1 MRPPILAAALV
12 VALAAC
18 SDDPDSAGAV
28 ALVSPEP
35 VALASR
41 HLAPGRVESVLPLTH
56 ETDLP
61 EGIALNR
68 QGDVFVGN
76 RHLKGDQRVSEI
88 LRIAPD
94 NSISVFAR
102 LGPSTL
108 DFDAGVLGL
117 AVDGDGD
124 LYAAFPSRNP
134 ATHGVWRIGRR
145 GGMARLAGSG
155 AMVNPNALAFDA
167 RGNLY
172 VTDSRDG
179 TIWRFPPA
187 GPGALWLRHPLIAP
201 GPFGVGANGI
211 VFVPPATLYVAS
223 TDQGLIARVPIRAD
237 GSPGEPDVA
246 TAGFELLVVDGL
258 AADVHGDLY
267 AAIAGATIL
276 GTAPVVKVDPRTG
289 TITPCTDELARFDFP
304 TSLAFGKGPRDHK
317 SLYVV
322 NGGLFPEDR
331 PEAAPSV
338 VRVGV
343 GAPGAPIRSVPAAR

>member
-1 MRPPILAAALV
+1 MRSLILTAAATLV
-12 VALAAC
+12 VGLAAC
-18 SDDPDSAGAV
+18 SDDPDSAGAA

-35 VALASR
+35 TALASR
-41 HLAPGRVESVLPLTH
+41 HLASGRVESVLPLTR

-68 QGDVFVGN
+68 QGDMFVGN
-76 RHLKGDQRVSEI
+76 RRLEGDRRVSEI
-88 LRIAPD
+88 LRITPD
-94 NSISVFAR
+94 NSVSVFAR

-108 DFDAGVLGL
+108 EVDAGVLGL
-117 AVDGDGD
+117 AVDRDGD
-124 LYAAFPSRNP
+124 LYAAFPSGDP

-145 GGMARLAGSG
+145 GGMARLSGSDG
-155 AMVNPNALAFDA
+155 MVNPNALAFDP

-187 GPGALWLRHPLIAP
+187 GPGALWLRDSLIAP
-201 GPFGVGANGI
+201 GPFGIGANGI
-211 VFVPPATLYVAS
+211 VFVPPATLFVAS
-223 TDQGLIARVPIRAD
+223 TDQGLIARVPIRTD

-246 TAGFELLVVDGL
+246 AAGFELLVVDGL

-304 TSLAFGKGPRDHK
+304 TSLAFGRGPRDHK

-322 NGGLFPEDR
+322 NAGLFPEDR

-343 GAPGAPIRSVPAAR
+343 GAPGAPIH

>member
-1 MRPPILAAALV
+1 MRTPILAAGAALV

-18 SDDPDSAGAV
+18 SDDPDSASAV

-41 HLAPGRVESVLPLTH
+41 HLAFGRVESVLPLIH
-56 ETDLP
+56 QTDLP

-68 QGDVFVGN
+68 QGDIFVGN
-76 RHLKGDQRVSEI
+76 RRLEGDQRVSEI
-88 LRIAPD
+88 LRITPD
-94 NSISVFAR
+94 NSVSVLAR
-102 LGPSTL
+102 LGPTAP
-108 DFDAGVLGL
+108 DFDGGVLGL
-117 AVDGDGD
+117 AVNGHGD
-124 LYAAFPSRNP
+124 LYAAFSSGDP
-134 ATHGVWRIGRR
+134 ATHGVWRIGR
-145 GGMARLAGSG
+145 GGVMARLAGSEG
-155 AMVNPNALAFDA
+155 MVIPNALAFDA

-172 VTDSRDG
+172 VTDSQDG
-179 TIWRFPPA
+179 TVWRFPPS
-187 GPGALWLRHPLIAP
+187 GPGALWLRHSLIAP
-201 GPFGVGANGI
+201 GAFGIGANGI
-211 VFVPPATLYVAS
+211 VFVPPATLFVAN
-223 TDQGLIARVPIRAD
+223 TDQGLIARVPIRGD

-246 TAGFELLVVDGL
+246 AAGFELLVVDGL

-267 AAIAGATIL
+267 AAIAGATIF

-289 TITPCTDELARFDFP
+289 TITPGTDELARFDFP

-322 NGGLFPEDR
+322 NAGLFPEDR

-343 GAPGAPIRSVPAAR
+343 GTPGAPIH

>member
-1 MRPPILAAALV
+1 MRTPILAAGAALV

-18 SDDPDSAGAV
+18 SDDPGSVSAV

-41 HLAPGRVESVLPLTH
+41 HLAPGRVESVLPLIH

-68 QGDVFVGN
+68 QGDIFVGN
-76 RHLKGDQRVSEI
+76 RRLEGDLRVSEI

-94 NSISVFAR
+94 NSVSVFAR
-102 LGPSTL
+102 LGPSAPDL
-108 DFDAGVLGL
+108 DAGVLGL
-117 AVDGDGD
+117 AVNEHGD
-124 LYAAFPSRNP
+124 LYAAFSSGDP

-145 GGMARLAGSG
+145 GGMSRLAGSEG
-155 AMVNPNALAFDA
+155 MIPNALAFDA

-172 VTDSRDG
+172 VTDSREG

-187 GPGALWLRHPLIAP
+187 GPGALWLRHSLIAP
-201 GPFGVGANGI
+201 GPFGIGANGI
-211 VFVPPATLYVAS
+211 VFVPPATLFVAS
-223 TDQGLIARVPIRAD
+223 TDQGLIARVPIRPD
-237 GSPGEPDVA
+237 GSPGDPDVA
-246 TAGFELLVVDGL
+246 AAGFELLVVDGL
-258 AADVHGDLY
+258 AADAHGDLY
-267 AAIAGATIL
+267 AAIAGATIF

-317 SLYVV
+317 SVYVV
-322 NGGLFPEDR
+322 NAGLFPEDR

-343 GAPGAPIRSVPAAR
+343 GAPGAPIH